1 MLTGRSMRH
10 RADGRGGL
18 ASAFER
24 DPQRHG
30 ERHKVQV
37 INREC
42 SIDS

>member
-18 ASAFER
+18 ASTFER
-24 DPQRHG
+24 DPQRHR